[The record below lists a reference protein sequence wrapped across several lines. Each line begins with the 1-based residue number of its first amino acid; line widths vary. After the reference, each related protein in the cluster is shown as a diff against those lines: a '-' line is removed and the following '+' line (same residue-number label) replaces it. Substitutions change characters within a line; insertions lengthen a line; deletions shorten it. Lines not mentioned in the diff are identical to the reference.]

1 MNLHLTA
8 EETRL
13 LQRAL
18 ELAAG
23 YANTEREEAAIL
35 ELSAQIRVAQ
45 RTVPPT
51 TEAHDAVAATI
62 SAIKYAARREPITH
76 QLLDRVAA
84 ELTAETAPHP

>member
-1 MNLHLTA
+1 MNLQLTTD
-8 EETRL
+8 ETRL

-35 ELSAQIRVAQ
+35 ELLTQVRIAQ
-45 RTVPPT
+45 RTIPT
-51 TEAHDAVAATI
+51 TAEASEAVAATI